1 MSEAVYF
8 ENFSTNLLIG
18 TPLRSTISI
27 RYLSICK
34 RLNKDFWNL
43 DDNITGGRYI
53 GSFGRN
59 TATGWVSDIDMLFE
73 MPWTLYQSYNSYI
86 GNGQSAF
93 LQAVKNALAKTY
105 PNTTLKGDGQIVSIK
120 FTDGMEIEVLPVF
133 KNDDGSYT
141 FADSNGGGS
150 WKTTNPIPEINT
162 IGIGDIT
169 TNYNLRPLCRMTRAW
184 KHYCNVPIKGL
195 LIDTL
200 AYRFLTNWEHRNKS
214 YLYYDLMCRD
224 FFEYLKNQ
232 PQNQLTWSAIGS
244 YQTINNPENFRYK
257 STIAYNKAKEAIKY
271 QNDNMEWS
279 AKQKWKEIYGNRFPN

>member
-18 TPLRSTISI
+18 SPLRSTISI

-34 RLNKDFWNL
+34 RLNKDFWGL
-43 DDNITGGRYI
+43 DDNTTGGRYI

-73 MPWTLYQSYNSYI
+73 MPRTLYQSYNSYI

-93 LQAVKNALAKTY
+93 LQAVKNAIAKTY

-162 IGIGDIT
+162 IGSGDIA

-184 KHYCNVPIKGL
+184 KDNCHVPIKGL

-244 YQTINNPENFRYK
+244 YQTINNPENFQYK

-271 QNDNMEWS
+271 QNDSMEWS